1 MNIAVDKNQV
11 SGTHEKSNAFK
22 HEKMAKAG
30 HVLKAVPLPFGD
42 YCEITD
48 EMQETIK
55 RRGEKLKKQDLVG
68 DIKIC
73 VDTKKNLSEVAMNIC
88 SKGHERFRDEVILA
102 QKVGARMVALVE
114 EEGIGSLDEVAAWKN
129 PRLWNYCRKN
139 KISYGNEEELTAFV
153 RAGGAKP
160 PVSGEVL
167 EKAMRTMAEKY
178 GVIWSFC
185 KKSDT
190 GKRIVEILSDS
201 E

>member
-11 SGTHEKSNAFK
+11 SGTHEKSNTFK
-22 HEKMAKAG
+22 HEKMVKAG

-73 VDTKKNLSEVAMNIC
+73 VDTKKNLLEVAMNIC

-102 QKVGARMVALVE
+102 QKVGSRMVVLVE
-114 EEGIGSLDEVAAWKN
+114 EGGIGSLDEVAAWKN